1 MAPLHRTATL
11 LWAVLAL
18 AGLFVL
24 AQQQPESA
32 VTYFPNQ
39 PSKLFYFDDSQVA
52 IYHSLVDGTVWVSQ
66 DEGKSWGKAAG
77 VPEGEAAM
85 VIEHPFDNSIAFIL
99 TKDTKHYR
107 TNDRGK
113 TWRSFDVPVR
123 PAFVGQPLSFHS
135 DPKKYG
141 YILYQGTKCE
151 REGPWGYV
159 CHDETYYTK
168 DAFSS
173 EAQLMLS
180 ETSRCQF
187 AHSSKDFKHEA
198 HEDLVYCVA
207 FDSSSSTGMHA
218 ISSSRLYSSTDF
230 FKDDNRVEDF
240 GIGKN
245 ARGVVA
251 LAIVS
256 KFAVVAIKDTSPDNN
271 GEMLLYVTVDTKNW
285 AKAKFPHASSAM
297 LRENGYTVVE
307 STTHSLAVDVLLQD
321 MSSIGTLFVSNSNGT
336 FFVESLKDTNRN
348 EMGFVDFE
356 TLYGI
361 EGVGIANV
369 VVNAKDVETR
379 RETKQLQSR
388 ITFDDGRTW
397 SRIPPPRLDSS
408 GKRISCDSSNADAC
422 SLHLYSVTQPHNVGR
437 VFSSPAPGMVM
448 AVGSIGATLR
458 PYEECDTFL
467 STDAGVTWRM
477 VGEGARLYE
486 FGDSGSILVTVNDEE
501 NTNEVQ
507 YSLDFGET
515 WEKYT
520 LPLTLRARFLMTVP
534 DSTSQKFTLIG
545 QLSRR
550 DAPSDSE
557 RWAVV
562 YLDFAKTRNRQCEDS
577 DFETWY
583 ARKDGNQCLMG
594 HKQYYYRRKANA
606 KCYVGNKFVDPVEH
620 EENCPCTDDDYEC
633 DYNFIKQG
641 DKCVLAGPE
650 PIPAGVC
657 KANDQK
663 QTYMGSS
670 GYRRI
675 PGNTCDAEKGLKKD
689 EPVERSCAEAQP
701 PEGEVIHQIFEF
713 PSPMQQY
720 SYFRNSRTILV
731 RLADNSIWQSANEG
745 YTWTQL
751 FPEEKF
757 IAFYHH
763 KHSDD
768 RAYLITSS
776 EKYMYTTDT
785 GKTWNELRAPLRP
798 NTFGYQII
806 HFHPLQSDY
815 LIWTGE
821 RDCSGFGENCRVV
834 AHYTR
839 DNGRNWYEIDQY
851 VRNCAWARDAELRID
866 STQIIC
872 ESFKIK
878 EGSQRRFSI
887 DNPLEL
893 ISGTDFYN
901 KKTKLFDHVVGFAKF
916 SEYFIVA
923 EYQSERHSLDLQVSL
938 DGRTFAA
945 GMFPPTLRL
954 EQHAYT
960 ILESSTKSVFLHV
973 TVSEPPAPTWGD
985 ILKSN
990 SNGTYFGISV
1000 DYVNRNQDGY
1010 VDFEKM
1016 IGLDGIA
1023 LVNVV
1028 SNPHDAPI
1036 TGVKEIQ
1043 TRITH
1048 NDGGSWKPLPPPL
1061 VDSQGNKYECD
1072 STRCALHV
1080 HGFTERFD
1088 ARATYSTPSV
1098 PGLMMAVGN
1107 VGEKLAPYT
1116 ESDTF
1121 LSRDAGFTWEEV
1133 HKDAHLWEFG
1143 DSGSV
1148 LVMANDEVATDH
1160 VLYSLDEGLTW
1171 NEYRFTDDKVRV
1183 KAIMTVPSD
1192 TSRRFILFGYRP
1204 RNSKAALAVHLD
1216 FSALTK
1222 RKCVL
1227 DITDS
1232 ADDDFELWSPA
1243 EVRTEAC
1250 LFGHRTLY
1258 HRRKRTSNCVVGDQ
1272 EKQKA
1277 KFVENCQCKAEDFE
1291 CEFNY
1296 RKDADGN
1303 CVLIPGLQP
1312 LPNDDSCRNGEE
1324 FWYERTAYRKV
1335 PISTCEGGKRLDRG
1349 PEHRCPGLK
1358 GHGFFFWFFVL
1369 LVPFMFTAL
1378 VAYWYYR
1385 RMGLARGTIRLPG
1398 GDHNRRG
1405 FSSDGGLVD
1414 TIASIPWYIVGVAGI
1429 AWEWVASR
1437 FDSFGTRYRARS
1449 GYRHVPVDEDAQ
1461 ILRFED
1467 EE

>member
-1 MAPLHRTATL
+1 MSPLHRTAGL
-11 LWAVLAL
+11 LWAVLACL
-18 AGLFVL
+18 GVL
-24 AQQQPESA
+24 AFAQQDPESA
-32 VTYFPNQ
+32 VTNFPNQ
-39 PSKLFYFDDSQVA
+39 PSRLFFFDDSPVS
-52 IYHSLVDGTVWVSQ
+52 IYHSLTDGIVWVSQ
-66 DEGKSWGKAAG
+66 DEGKTWGKAAG
-77 VPEGEAAM
+77 VPEGDAAM

-99 TKDTKHYR
+99 TKETKHYR

-113 TWRSFDVPVR
+113 TWRPFDVPIR

-135 DPKKYG
+135 DPKKFG
-141 YILYQGTKCE
+141 SILYQGTACI
-151 REGPWGYV
+151 REGPWGYT
-159 CHDETYYTK
+159 CHDETYYTT

-173 EAQLMLS
+173 EAKLMLS

-207 FDSSSSTGMHA
+207 FDSSSSNGVHS

-230 FKDDNRVEDF
+230 FDKDNRVEDF

-256 KFAVVAIKDTSPDNN
+256 KFAVAAIKDTSPGNN

-285 AKAKFPHASSAM
+285 AKAKFPHASSAT

-361 EGVGIANV
+361 EGVGLANV
-369 VVNAKDVETR
+369 VINAKDVETR

-408 GKRISCDSSNADAC
+408 GHRIGCSANDAEAC
-422 SLHLYSVTQPHNVGR
+422 SLHLHSVTQPHNVGR
-437 VFSSPAPGMVM
+437 IFSSPAPGMVM
-448 AVGSIGATLR
+448 AVGSIGPTLR

-467 STDAGVTWRM
+467 STDAGVTWEM
-477 VGEGARLYE
+477 VAEGASLYE

-501 NTNEVQ
+501 NTDEAR
-507 YSLDFGET
+507 YSMDFGET
-515 WEKYT
+515 WQTYK

-534 DSTSQKFTLIG
+534 DSTSQKFMLIG
-545 QLSRR
+545 QRSRR
-550 DAPSDSE
+550 DAGDDE

-562 YLDFAKTRNRQCEDS
+562 YLDFAKTRSRKCEDA

-583 ARKDGNQCLMG
+583 ARKGSNQCLMG
-594 HKQYYYRRKANA
+594 HKQYYQRRKANA
-606 KCYVGNKFVDPVEH
+606 KCYVGNKFIDPVEN
-620 EENCPCTDDDYEC
+620 EDNCPCTDDDYEC
-633 DYNFIKQG
+633 DYNFVKQG
-641 DKCVLAGPE
+641 EKCVPAGPE

-657 KANDQK
+657 GANDSK
-663 QTYMGSS
+663 QTFMGSS

-689 EPVERSCAEAQP
+689 TPVEKPCSAAQP
-701 PEGEVIHQIFEF
+701 AEGMVIHQIFPF
-713 PSPMQQY
+713 PAPMQQY
-720 SYFRNSRTILV
+720 SYFQDSRTILV
-731 RLADNSIWQSANEG
+731 RLADHSIWQSANEG

-751 FPEEKF
+751 FPDQKF
-757 IAFYHH
+757 VAFYHH
-763 KHSDD
+763 KYSHD
-768 RAYLITSS
+768 RAYLITDTD
-776 EKYMYTTDT
+776 KYLYTTDT
-785 GKTWNELRAPLRP
+785 GKTWNELKAPLPP
-798 NTFGYQII
+798 NTFGLQIL

-815 LIWTGE
+815 LIWTGS
-821 RDCSGFGENCRVV
+821 RDCGGFGETCH
-834 AHYTR
+834 AEAFYTR
-839 DNGRNWYEIDQY
+839 DNGRRWDVIDTY
-851 VRNCAWARDAELRID
+851 VRNCAWARDAELRVD
-866 STQIIC
+866 PNQIIC
-872 ESFKIK
+872 ESYKIK
-878 EGSQRRFSI
+878 EGSQRYFTI

-893 ISGTDFYN
+893 IGGTDFYN
-901 KKTKLFDHVVGFAKF
+901 RRRKLFDHVVGFAKF

-923 EYQSERHSLDLQVSL
+923 EYQTERHSLDLQVSL
-938 DGRTFAA
+938 DGQNFAS
-945 GMFPPTLRL
+945 GMFPPTLKL

-1000 DYVNRNQDGY
+1000 DYVNRNEEGY

-1023 LVNVV
+1023 LINVV

-1048 NDGGSWKPLPPPL
+1048 NDGGSWKPLPAPL

-1107 VGEKLAPYT
+1107 VGERLAPYT

-1148 LVMANDEVATDH
+1148 LVMANDEDATDH
-1160 VLYSLDEGLTW
+1160 VMYSLDEGLTW
-1171 NEYRFTDDKVRV
+1171 AEYRFSDDKVRV
-1183 KAIMTVPSD
+1183 KVIVTVPSD
-1192 TSRRFILFGYRP
+1192 NSRRFILFGYHP
-1204 RNSKAALAVHLD
+1204 RDPLSAVAVHLD

-1222 RKCVL
+1222 RQCVL
-1227 DITDS
+1227 DINNS
-1232 ADDDFELWSPA
+1232 EDDDFELWSPA
-1243 EVRTEAC
+1243 EGRAEPC
-1250 LFGHRTLY
+1250 LFGRRTLY
-1258 HRRKRTSNCVVGDQ
+1258 HRRKRTANCVVGCQ
-1272 EKQKA
+1272 QRHEA
-1277 KFVENCQCKAEDFE
+1277 KIVENCQCSSDDFE

-1296 RKDADGN
+1296 RRDTDGT
-1303 CVLIPGLQP
+1303 CVLITGLQP
-1312 LPNDDSCRNGEE
+1312 RPDDDSCRNDED
-1324 FWYERTAYRKV
+1324 FWYGRTAYRKI
-1335 PISTCEGGKRLDRG
+1335 PISSCEGGKRLDHG

-1369 LVPFMFTAL
+1369 MVPFMFTAL

-1398 GDHNRRG
+1398 GDSNRRG
-1405 FSSDGGLVD
+1405 LSSDGGVVD
-1414 TIASIPWYIVGVAGI
+1414 TIASVPWFLLGMAGI
-1429 AWEWVASR
+1429 AWEWVASK
-1437 FDSFGTRYRARS
+1437 FDAVGTRYRSQR